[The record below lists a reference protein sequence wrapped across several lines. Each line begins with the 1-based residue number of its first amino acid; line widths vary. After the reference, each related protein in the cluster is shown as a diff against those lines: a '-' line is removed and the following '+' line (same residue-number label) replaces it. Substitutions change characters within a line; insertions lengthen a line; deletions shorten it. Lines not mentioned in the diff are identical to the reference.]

1 MPAARDR
8 GVVYA
13 GSMTT
18 ASPLPVARGPRWP
31 GPLSGRRGALVLVL
45 LAAVVWAFAWG
56 AHEHGAPVIRTDL
69 SAVEPDRRFTID
81 ASTGTL
87 DLASVAVLP
96 GELVEFT
103 LGGSA
108 GAPHAFVLTGADGS
122 EMDQTVNSIGDTV
135 IRLRVPQDGAV
146 SFICAIPGHEGLHGS
161 LVVTPGT
168 TR

>member
-1 MPAARDR
+1 
-8 GVVYA
+8 
-13 GSMTT
+13 MTI
-18 ASPLPVARGPRWP
+18 SSSLPVARGPRLP
-31 GPLSGRRGALVLVL
+31 GPLSGRRGALLLML

-56 AHEHGAPVIRTDL
+56 AHEHSSPVVRTDL

-96 GELVEFT
+96 GEVVEFT

-108 GAPHAFVLTGADGS
+108 GAPHAFVLTGAEGA
-122 EMDQTVNSIGDTV
+122 EMDQTVNAAGDTV
-135 IRLRVPQDGAV
+135 IRLRVPEDGAV

-161 LVVTPGT
+161 LVVTPGAT
-168 TR
+168 Q